1 MKHFENQSLRKMMT
15 TKNHQ
20 LNKTKDD
27 PQRGSQLHFGDPV
40 CSSDQLTEL
49 EAAQL
54 EWQS

>member
-40 CSSDQLTEL
+40 CSEDQLTEL
-49 EAAQL
+49 EVAQL